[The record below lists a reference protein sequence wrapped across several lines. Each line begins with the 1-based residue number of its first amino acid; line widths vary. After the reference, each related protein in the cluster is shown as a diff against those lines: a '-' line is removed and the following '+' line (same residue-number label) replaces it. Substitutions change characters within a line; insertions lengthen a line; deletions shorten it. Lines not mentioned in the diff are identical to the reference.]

1 MSQIRRPASIWA
13 GVTVAQSDVSHESLP
28 LQVRQYGEPCFDHCA
43 GTLSIVEHVAK
54 VDYVEDID
62 GQIAEVVVHGLDQLL
77 GRRRCEHRPIVPA
90 PRADFG
96 DDDEIIRIWM

>member
-1 MSQIRRPASIWA
+1 MIYNSVADICATNEDVRR
-13 GVTVAQSDVSHESLP
+13 
-28 LQVRQYGEPCFDHCA
+28 R
-43 GTLSIVEHVAK
+43 IVEHVAK
-54 VDYVEDID
+54 VDYIEDID

-96 DDDEIIRIWM
+96 DDDKACGVGVERLLDDLMVTCGP